1 VCMRESRECFAGS
14 CEVKDL
20 IAYGAASMARWFHAL
35 DVRGTRK
42 TPWQGRYAMTIP
54 ALFWWRC
61 PSETE
66 KTATMI
72 YEPRTS
78 KIEDI
83 RKLLPIPMPP
93 IPRHVIAAPV
103 VS

>member
-1 VCMRESRECFAGS
+1 
-14 CEVKDL
+14 
-20 IAYGAASMARWFHAL
+20 
-35 DVRGTRK
+35 
-42 TPWQGRYAMTIP
+42 MTIP

-66 KTATMI
+66 KTVTMI
-72 YEPRTS
+72 YGPRTS

-103 VS
+103 VSSIMPAAMPIVHGSHSIEREEWAG